1 MDFLQFGNHH
11 HLSYEQNFRNS
22 KPPNTNKN
30 RKSCNGF
37 GQVTNDDLL
46 TPVRQRS
53 QANARERDRT
63 QR

>member
-1 MDFLQFGNHH
+1 MEFLPFGNYHQMG
-11 HLSYEQNFRNS
+11 YDQNFRNCV
-22 KPPNTNKN
+22 PQNTNKK
-30 RKSCNGF
+30 RKTCNSF